1 MLQLFKSWLNIC
13 LLRTAPQDLPAS
25 GFLLGLTLSCYIG
38 VSFLVSLQSYGFL
51 PALLVAALDTG
62 LLAVFA
68 LGLLYL
74 QNKTARVN
82 QTLSALAGSG
92 TILGLFALPLVFFL
106 DPGQTAEQIPLLVP
120 VFWLCLFFWSLVVVA
135 HIMRHALSTS
145 FAMGIAISVLY
156 ALVSMQILATVFPLQ
171 N

>member
-1 MLQLFKSWLNIC
+1 MLQLFKTWLNIC
-13 LLRTAPQDLPAS
+13 LLRTAPQDLPPS

-38 VSFLVSLQSYGFL
+38 VSFLVALQSYGFL
-51 PALLVAALDTG
+51 PALLAAALDTG
-62 LLAVFA
+62 LLAIFT

-74 QNKTARVN
+74 QDKTARIN
-82 QTLSALAGSG
+82 QTMSALAGSG
-92 TILGLFALPLVFFL
+92 TVLGLFALPLVFFL
-106 DPGQTAEQIPLLVP
+106 EPGQAAEQIPLLVP

-145 FAMGIAISVLY
+145 FAMGLAISVLY
-156 ALVSMQILATVFPLQ
+156 ALVSMQILATVIPLQ